1 MWYVLLVEYLL
12 DFAKEGCYTFSVG
25 FLPLDE
31 EKIFWYYPD
40 TPNMEKKTHTDKQ
53 NALFDQIK
61 IMKNCPMCKNEYTRD
76 ALELLEEGIGTHL
89 VHLTCM
95 ICNNALLALIVMSRL
110 GMSSVGM
117 LTDLDAPDAKRLYRK
132 SPLGEESILDF
143 HDYLKKH
150 SKEFIHLLKS

>member
-1 MWYVLLVEYLL
+1 
-12 DFAKEGCYTFSVG
+12 
-25 FLPLDE
+25 
-31 EKIFWYYPD
+31 
-40 TPNMEKKTHTDKQ
+40 MEKNPHTDKQ

-61 IMKNCPMCKNEYTRD
+61 IMKNCPMCKNEYTRE
-76 ALELLEEGIGTHL
+76 ALELVEEGIGTHL
-89 VHLTCM
+89 VHLTCA
-95 ICNNALLALIVMSRL
+95 ICHNALLALIVVSRL

-132 SPLGEESILDF
+132 TALGEESILDF